1 MSKFD
6 LRDISQRLSGSRDTE
21 AVVFEFLGYLQALR
35 PDWRATLAFYEV
47 SRDALVS
54 LYARHGDQLVRRDIA
69 IPVDRLPDQLVRKF
83 FHPNAFSNAPSRHS
97 LLSNLFKTA
106 PYYEPEA
113 SDAAALQALTPTAG
127 WESCVCMPLTD
138 QDDLLGILVLVSAKK
153 SAFGARVVGDIV
165 PVKSMAALALAQ
177 HLYRD
182 SRAAS
187 AGERTTA
194 AESRQEPAALTEFEE
209 RIHQLQSGASNQL
222 GANHARAHEVR
233 TLAEGIERAD
243 QHSSHYRRELERVK
257 EQLQA
262 LEEQSSAATQH
273 LDEAYSQLNEAQDR
287 TAELQRTVGFL
298 KDVFQALSQEHD
310 TQGFPATM
318 VAWFSE
324 AFGVE
329 RCSLMVLDGGRE
341 TLRIEAQVGI
351 DPAVA
356 SRVKVRIGQGIS
368 GWVALNCKPLF
379 VRVKSDAGVVEHTG
393 QDVYNSDSFIA
404 VPLLQ
409 GDRLVGVLNLSNKQG
424 GLPFDELDLS
434 RATLAASLLAMTLGS
449 QDVSRRMAAWA

>member
-6 LRDISQRLSGSRDTE
+6 LRDISQRLSGSQDTE

-47 SRDALVS
+47 SSDALVS
-54 LYARHGDQLVRRDIA
+54 LYARHGDQLVRRDIS

-83 FHPNAFSNAPSRHS
+83 FHPNAFSNAPRRNS

-113 SDAAALQALTPTAG
+113 ADATALQALTPTAG
-127 WESCVCMPLTD
+127 WESCVCLPLTD
-138 QDDLLGILVLVSAKK
+138 QDDLLGILALVSTKK
-153 SAFGARVVGDIV
+153 GAFGARVVSDIV

-187 AGERTTA
+187 TG
-194 AESRQEPAALTEFEE
+194 QEAVAPEYQPAPVALTEFQE
-209 RIHQLQSGASNQL
+209 RIEQLQSRAPDPVGA
-222 GANHARAHEVR
+222 GHAKAHEVR
-233 TLAEGIERAD
+233 ALSQGIERMD

-287 TAELQRTVGFL
+287 TTELQRTVGFL

-310 TQGFPATM
+310 TQGFAATM

-329 RCSLMVLDGGRE
+329 RCSLMVLDSGRE

-368 GWVALNCKPLF
+368 GWVALHCKPLF
-379 VRVKSDAGVVEHTG
+379 VRVKSDADEVQHTG

-409 GDRLVGVLNLSNKQG
+409 GDRLVGVLNLSNKLG

-434 RATLAASLLAMTLGS
+434 RASLAASLLAMALGS